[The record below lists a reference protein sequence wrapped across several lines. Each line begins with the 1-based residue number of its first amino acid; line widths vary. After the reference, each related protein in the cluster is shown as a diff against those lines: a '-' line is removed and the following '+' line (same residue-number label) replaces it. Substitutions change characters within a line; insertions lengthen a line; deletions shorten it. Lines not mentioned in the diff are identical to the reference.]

1 MGCPKRHALGSARI
15 TDHDGDRGVNQ
26 SQKKVAMNQPC
37 ARFGDNRFV
46 QIALVCYALFW
57 VVLAIHPVDRSDW
70 FLENLLVFATA
81 SVLIP
86 TYRKFQLSNLS
97 YALILLFLAL
107 HAIGAHYTYAKV
119 PIGFWLRDF
128 LHLQRNHLD
137 RLLHFEFGFLLLYPM
152 RELLRR
158 SADARETW
166 AAWLAVAAIAALSSF
181 FEILEGIIAQVVR
194 PDLGIAYLG
203 TQGDIWDAQKDMTAA
218 FAGAILA
225 TLLLLG
231 AQLRRRNLTR
241 D

>member
-1 MGCPKRHALGSARI
+1 MKQPYGRFIDNSFLQTALA
-15 TDHDGDRGVNQ
+15 
-26 SQKKVAMNQPC
+26 
-37 ARFGDNRFV
+37 
-46 QIALVCYALFW
+46 CYALFW
-57 VVLAIHPVDRSDW
+57 AVLAIHPVDRSDW

-128 LHLQRNHLD
+128 LHLHRNHFD
-137 RLLHFEFGFLLLYPM
+137 RVIHFAFGFLLVYPM
-152 RELLRR
+152 RELFQR
-158 SADARETW
+158 SAGAHETW
-166 AAWLAVAAIAALSSF
+166 AVWLAVAALAALSSF

-194 PDLGIAYLG
+194 PDLGAAYLG

-218 FAGAILA
+218 FLGAILTA
-225 TLLLLG
+225 LLLTVR
-231 AQLRRRNLTR
+231 QHPRR
-241 D
+241 